1 MANKH
6 IEKIENDLFD
16 ESEIPEN
23 KIDMTNMK
31 SAVDALL
38 KGEKVVIPDF
48 GYLEPKSMGG
58 RRTVVFN
65 RPGPHEAV
73 LPQDEELSAFLY
85 NCISDPL
92 KAGKVVSLP
101 ELGIFRPV
109 GKENGSNAILFILSS
124 SLRKQLNGEEKTA
137 VQKPQKEE
145 SVPDKIIPKEG
156 GEHKEENTDYPG
168 KPKEVKA
175 EVAPKRPEVR
185 TMAKTGD
192 VIIPEDD
199 EIVPRKRNHTGWIL
213 MFVAFAAILVIGFSV
228 LFQNKKEEAEVPKT
242 QVTQSINLP
251 YLAEQNY
258 GNSIFWVYIYEANQ
272 DKLFSPV
279 NIPEGL
285 ELTIPDLSEY
295 GVDATDSMEI
305 KRALMKSEVILKQI
319 NNHN

>member
-1 MANKH
+1 MVNKH

-16 ESEIPEN
+16 ENEIPEN

-73 LPQDEELSAFLY
+73 LPQDEELSALLY
-85 NCISDPL
+85 SRISNPL

-101 ELGIFRPV
+101 ELGVFRPV

-124 SLRKQLNGEEKTA
+124 FLRKQLNGEEKAA
-137 VQKPQKEE
+137 VQKLKKEE
-145 SVPDKIIPKEG
+145 SIPDKVIL
-156 GEHKEENTDYPG
+156 KEEERQEQNPDYPG
-168 KPKEVKA
+168 KPKI
-175 EVAPKRPEVR
+175 VAPKRPEVR
-185 TMAKTGD
+185 PMAKTGD

-199 EIVPRKRNHTGWIL
+199 EIVLKKKNHTGWIL
-213 MFVAFAAILVIGFSV
+213 LFVAFAAVLVIGSSM
-228 LFQNKKEEAEVPKT
+228 LFQNKKEEVPVPKP

-251 YLAEQNY
+251 YLAKQNY
-258 GNSIFWVYIYEANQ
+258 GNPIFWVYIYEANQ

-279 NIPEGL
+279 NIPEGI

-319 NNHN
+319 NNNN